1 MKKTRGFSTKPDV
14 FKFAVLMVKREMNR
28 VILFQHI
35 PAFLA
40 TTPNKHV
47 VGKLLVA
54 PQLPLDQWIDSQ
66 HHPPMIP
73 MRCLFSYDHMNLLKY
88 CSKNGKGGTPLNPNK

>member
-1 MKKTRGFSTKPDV
+1 MEQLLYDYFLHSIYINTLELKNQKRRNEKARSFSGKPDV
-14 FKFAVLMVKREMNR
+14 FKFAVLMVKREINR
-28 VILFQHI
+28 IILFQHI

-54 PQLPLDQWIDSQ
+54 PQLPLNHWIAWIANITHQ
-66 HHPPMIP
+66 
-73 MRCLFSYDHMNLLKY
+73 
-88 CSKNGKGGTPLNPNK
+88 

>member
-1 MKKTRGFSTKPDV
+1 
-14 FKFAVLMVKREMNR
+14 MVKREMNR

-54 PQLPLDQWIDSQ
+54 PQLPLDQWIA
-66 HHPPMIP
+66 
-73 MRCLFSYDHMNLLKY
+73 
-88 CSKNGKGGTPLNPNK
+88 